1 VPARDEAGRIAAL
14 VADLKVQ
21 TAIPD
26 LHVLICDDDSTDG
39 TGTAAT
45 TAIGNDPRFSL
56 LTNHQAPPAGWVGK
70 AHALDLLTAQ
80 ITTGTLVFLDADI
93 RVSPHALQQAVG
105 TVSATGGL
113 LTIWPAQVAGSLLE
127 HLLQPLLCWSWLGSV
142 PLGISERIRARSMAV
157 ANGQFLATSVADY
170 RRAGGHRAVR
180 GAIVEDLALARRYR
194 ESGLPT
200 AIRSGRTIASCR
212 MYDGPQDT
220 WRGYRRWLSTEFGSP
235 IGAVGVATI
244 AGAVYVAPVAA
255 LLTRRHR
262 ARAAVS
268 VGAAVAS
275 RLVSRR
281 AETGGLTR
289 QDVASA
295 LAHPVSI
302 ALAIAAVTDSLRAR
316 RRGTLEWKGRGL
328 APL

>member
-1 VPARDEAGRIAAL
+1 
-14 VADLKVQ
+14 
-21 TAIPD
+21 
-26 LHVLICDDDSTDG
+26 
-39 TGTAAT
+39 
-45 TAIGNDPRFSL
+45 
-56 LTNHQAPPAGWVGK
+56 
-70 AHALDLLTAQ
+70 
-80 ITTGTLVFLDADI
+80 
-93 RVSPHALQQAVG
+93 
-105 TVSATGGL
+105 
-113 LTIWPAQVAGSLLE
+113 
-127 HLLQPLLCWSWLGSV
+127 
-142 PLGISERIRARSMAV
+142 
-157 ANGQFLATSVADY
+157 
-170 RRAGGHRAVR
+170 VR

-200 AIRSGRTIASCR
+200 AIRSGRSIASCR

-244 AGAVYVAPVAA
+244 AGIVYVVPVAA

-268 VGAAVAS
+268 IGAAVAS

-328 APL
+328 EPL